1 MADFRI
7 LDQQVDGLA
16 HSYCVSLDAR
26 SVEEAVSTE
35 LKRIGRKVR
44 IPGFRPGRAPPSL
57 VRSHHAERVRVAVV
71 DRMAIGLARG
81 LIAEKNLVPISRP
94 RIEIEKNGASR
105 SGEVAFS
112 LLLEVAPEIRL
123 GTLEGIRLRRV
134 RIPDGDEVLAARAN
148 ADVKRQL
155 FDELM
160 GRYDFPVPRAMVD
173 DEHERIVRNFEA
185 EVGESVDPELDVQ
198 LHGIAERRIR
208 LAILLTEIGQVHRI
222 RTSRAEIEALVEREA
237 ERYPEH
243 QAEIIDYYLDHPTAL
258 AELQAPLF
266 EDRVVAFLLERS
278 EIEEVEPSKEEL
290 RHLEQ
295 V

>member
-7 LDQQVDGLA
+7 LDQRVDGLA
-16 HSYCVSLDAR
+16 HSYRVALDAR
-26 SVEEAVSTE
+26 SVAEAVDEE
-35 LKRIGRKVR
+35 LKQIGRKVR
-44 IPGFRPGRAPPSL
+44 VPGFRPGRAPPSL
-57 VRSHHAERVRVAVV
+57 VRSHHGERIRAAVV
-71 DRMAIGLARG
+71 DRMAIGLARR
-81 LIAEKNLVPISRP
+81 LIAEKNLEPISRP
-94 RIEIEKNGASR
+94 RIEIENRGADP
-105 SGEVAFS
+105 SGEVTFS
-112 LLLEVAPEIRL
+112 LLFEVAPEFRL
-123 GTLEGIRLRRV
+123 GALEGMRLRRV
-134 RIPDGDEVLAARAN
+134 RVPDGDGGLTERAN

-160 GRYDFPVPRAMVD
+160 KRYDFAVPRAMVD
-173 DEHERIVRNFEA
+173 DEYERIVRNFEA
-185 EVGESVDPELDVQ
+185 EVGETVDAELDVR

-208 LAILLTEIGQVHRI
+208 LAILLTGIGQAHGI

-237 ERYPEH
+237 ERYAEH

-278 EIEEVEPSKEEL
+278 DIEEVEPSTEAL
-290 RHLEQ
+290 RHLER

>member
-1 MADFRI
+1 MTDFRI
-7 LDQQVDGLA
+7 LDQRVDGLA
-16 HSYCVSLDAR
+16 HIYRVAIDAR
-26 SVEEAVSTE
+26 SVAEAVNKE
-35 LKRIGRKVR
+35 LKQIGRKVR
-44 IPGFRPGRAPPSL
+44 VRGFRPGRAPPSL
-57 VRSHHAERVRVAVV
+57 VRSRHGERIRAVVV
-71 DRMAIGLARG
+71 DRMAIGLART
-81 LIAEKNLVPISRP
+81 LIAEKNLEPISRP
-94 RIEIEKNGASR
+94 RIEIENSDANS

-123 GTLEGIRLRRV
+123 GALEGIRLRRV
-134 RIPDGDEVLAARAN
+134 RVPDGDRGLTARAN

-160 GRYDFPVPRAMVD
+160 KRYDFPVPRAMVD
-173 DEHERIVRNFEA
+173 DEYERIFRNFEA
-185 EVGESVDPELDVQ
+185 EVGETVDAELDIR

-208 LAILLTEIGQVHRI
+208 LAILLTEIGQVHGI

-237 ERYPEH
+237 ERHPEH

-266 EDRVVAFLLERS
+266 EESVVAFLLERND
-278 EIEEVEPSKEEL
+278 IEEVDASKEEL
-290 RHLEQ
+290 RHLER